1 MRFSYLSSLTMPEGP
16 ESRLNAE
23 ELQSIIANS
32 IILNWYIAKPEHIFG
47 TELLSLNAQILR
59 VNAYGKKI
67 LFQLSNDIYFYTSQH
82 MEGKW
87 RFEMQPHT
95 WIAFH
100 LRLANGQEIT
110 LSFQDHRYMAEFVI
124 CSKLEFEQ
132 RMSQL
137 GIDLLT
143 QDMSLETFIQ
153 FLRRHQRKNICAF
166 LLAQDEFCGIGNYL
180 KCDILYASRIS
191 PHRTCGS
198 LNDTE
203 IISLHTNLHAIPRY
217 SYACGAITLYTW
229 KSISGRTG
237 TYTPLVY
244 GRDTTNEGYPVVKEM
259 IQSRITY
266 YCPSLQ
272 C

>member
-1 MRFSYLSSLTMPEGP
+1 MPEGP
-16 ESRLNAE
+16 ETRLNAE
-23 ELQSIIANS
+23 DLQFNIAGS
-32 IILNWYIAKPEHIFG
+32 TILNWYIAKPEYVFG

-67 LFQLSNDIYFYTSQH
+67 LFQLNNDIYFYTSQH

-87 RFEMQPHT
+87 RFEMQSHT

-100 LRLANGQEIT
+100 LRLANGQET
-110 LSFQDHRYMAEFVI
+110 VLSFQDHRCMAEFII
-124 CSKLEFEQ
+124 CSQSEFEE
-132 RMSQL
+132 RMNKL
-137 GIDLLT
+137 GIDLMT
-143 QDMSLETFIQ
+143 QDMSLETFVQ
-153 FLRRHQRKNICAF
+153 FLRSHPRKNICAF

-198 LNDTE
+198 LNDME
-203 IISLHTNLHAIPRY
+203 ITVLHANMHIIPRY

-237 TYTPLVY
+237 TYKPLVY
-244 GRDTTNEGYPVVKEM
+244 GRDITDEGYPVIKEM
-259 IQSRITY
+259 IQTRATY